1 MWTSRFFCVFLICIV
16 FELNISEYSASQ
28 KVRKKSRKMSKRQ
41 YIFRRSQTN
50 LKSLHDSPLKL
61 DVALKG
67 EKNKPVAGR
76 KDPSLLKIALR
87 QQVDNLVSNM
97 TQKRQKEESDIVHEL
112 LLEHPFYKNSTR
124 IGIFMGKADEI
135 RTKKIIKDICND
147 NKQCFIPWIRPPDG
161 PEDKPLM
168 TFLKLDYEDIKKF
181 SRDRDKVYVRLFPA
195 MSTDAFKYSGKG
207 LDLVIVPGRAF
218 TRDGKRLG
226 RGDTMWSKF
235 LTYFLKKKY
244 PNCKTLGLALSCQI
258 VTDMPMDKHSVK
270 VDDVIYADPEELR

>member
-1 MWTSRFFCVFLICIV
+1 MWTSSFFYVCLICII

-112 LLEHPFYKNSTR
+112 DPS
-124 IGIFMGKADEI
+124 
-135 RTKKIIKDICND
+135 
-147 NKQCFIPWIRPPDG
+147 
-161 PEDKPLM
+161 
-168 TFLKLDYEDIKKF
+168 
-181 SRDRDKVYVRLFPA
+181 SRWP
-195 MSTDAFKYSGKG
+195 
-207 LDLVIVPGRAF
+207 
-218 TRDGKRLG
+218 
-226 RGDTMWSKF
+226 
-235 LTYFLKKKY
+235 
-244 PNCKTLGLALSCQI
+244 
-258 VTDMPMDKHSVK
+258 
-270 VDDVIYADPEELR
+270 